1 MNKTWKRQ
9 VFRHTALYTAILMF
23 SHTGGGGGAQAQT
36 QTQTH
41 KYAIVM
47 NGQNLPEVK
56 WGQDY
61 KKLAQKSNERQFTH
75 TTNFHIKKN
84 VTLSFNNIDEVVA
97 EKKDVVVFG
106 TATYLPPYGKVSG
119 FDADKLKKRGDALGW
134 IKTTKPGLVGY
145 SYEGV
150 TCQNNYNNASS
161 GCPELIYK
169 TQFSFGQQGLKK
181 KTTGGLDIAE
191 DKSRDN
197 SPIYKLQDYPG
208 LGVSFN
214 LSSESLVKSI
224 KYNKIISSF
233 SEGVTQQN
241 GTQNQHKDKNL
252 VYTTGDY
259 QYKNKYSSRYVG
271 QNEHSAIAFYLNA
284 KLHLLDKKNI
294 KNIAQGKTVNLGT
307 LKSYVEP
314 TAEWKNK
321 RQNYFQGNWTF
332 EDKGTVSVKLKL
344 PEVKAGRCVNKN
356 NPNPNAKAPSP
367 ALTAPA
373 LWFGPVQN
381 GKVQMYSASV
391 STYPDSSSSQIFLQ
405 NLSRKDDTSKPGR
418 YSLKPLSTSE
428 IKSKEPNFTGRQ
440 TIIRLDGRVQQIKL
454 GQSNNE
460 VVGFNGNSN
469 NATFGIVSEG
479 SFMPD
484 TSEWKKVLL
493 PWTVRVF
500 ADDSKFKEFN
510 KEEKDNKPKYSQ
522 KYRSRDNGKRERNLG
537 DIVNSPI
544 VAVGGYLATS
554 ANDGMVHIFKK
565 GNGGDERNYSLK
577 LSYIPGTMPR
587 KDIENKD
594 STLAKELRAFA
605 EKGYVGDRYGVDGGF
620 VLRQVNLNGKDH
632 VFMFGA
638 MGFGGRGAYA
648 LDLTKADGSDP
659 TKASLFDVKDNGN
672 NGNNGNNRVELGY
685 TVGTPQIGKTHNG
698 KYAAFLASG
707 YATKKIDDPTNKTAL
722 YVYDLENNG
731 NLIKKIEVKDGKGGL
746 SSPTLVDKDLDG
758 TVDIAYAGDR
768 GGKMY
773 RFDLSGQSPDQ
784 WTVRP
789 IFEGTKPITS
799 APAISQL
806 KDKRVVIFG
815 TGSDLSEEDVDNMEE
830 QYIYG
835 IFDDDTATT
844 GTVNFSGSGG
854 GLLEQVLSRDND
866 NKTLFLTDYKRSDG
880 SGSKGWVVKL
890 KDGQRV
896 TVKPTVVLRTAFV
909 TIRKYND
916 GGCGAETA
924 ILGIN
929 TADGGKLTKK
939 SARPIV
945 PDANKDVAQ
954 YSGHK
959 QTTKGKS
966 IPIGCMQKGNEIV
979 CPNGY
984 VYDKP
989 VNVRYLDEKKTDG
1002 FSTTADGDAGGSGID
1017 PAGKRSG
1024 KNNRC
1029 FSQKGV
1035 RTLLMNDLD
1044 SLDITGPTCG
1054 MKRISW
1060 REVFY

>member
-1 MNKTWKRQ
+1 
-9 VFRHTALYTAILMF
+9 
-23 SHTGGGGGAQAQT
+23 
-36 QTQTH
+36 
-41 KYAIVM
+41 
-47 NGQNLPEVK
+47 
-56 WGQDY
+56 
-61 KKLAQKSNERQFTH
+61 
-75 TTNFHIKKN
+75 
-84 VTLSFNNIDEVVA
+84 
-97 EKKDVVVFG
+97 
-106 TATYLPPYGKVSG
+106 
-119 FDADKLKKRGDALGW
+119 
-134 IKTTKPGLVGY
+134 
-145 SYEGV
+145 
-150 TCQNNYNNASS
+150 
-161 GCPELIYK
+161 
-169 TQFSFGQQGLKK
+169 
-181 KTTGGLDIAE
+181 
-191 DKSRDN
+191 
-197 SPIYKLQDYPG
+197 
-208 LGVSFN
+208 
-214 LSSESLVKSI
+214 
-224 KYNKIISSF
+224 
-233 SEGVTQQN
+233 
-241 GTQNQHKDKNL
+241 
-252 VYTTGDY
+252 
-259 QYKNKYSSRYVG
+259 
-271 QNEHSAIAFYLNA
+271 
-284 KLHLLDKKNI
+284 
-294 KNIAQGKTVNLGT
+294 
-307 LKSYVEP
+307 
-314 TAEWKNK
+314 
-321 RQNYFQGNWTF
+321 
-332 EDKGTVSVKLKL
+332 
-344 PEVKAGRCVNKN
+344 
-356 NPNPNAKAPSP
+356 
-367 ALTAPA
+367 
-373 LWFGPVQN
+373 
-381 GKVQMYSASV
+381 ASV
-391 STYPDSSSSQIFLQ
+391 STYPDSSSSRIFLQ
-405 NLSRKDDTSKPGR
+405 NLKRKTDTSRPGR
-418 YSLKPLSTSE
+418 YSLADLSASD
-428 IKSKEPNFTGRQ
+428 IQSKEPTFTSRQ
-440 TIIRLDGRVQQIKL
+440 TIIRLDGGVQQIKL
-454 GQSNNE
+454 DRNNTE
-460 VVGFNGNSN
+460 VTGFNGNTN
-469 NATFGIVSEG
+469 NDTFGIVKDLGVE
-479 SFMPD
+479 PD
-484 TSEWKKVLL
+484 TNEWKKVLL
-493 PWTVRVF
+493 PWTVRAF
-500 ADDSKFKEFN
+500 NNDGQFNTFN
-510 KEEKDNKPKYSQ
+510 KEENNGKPKYSQ
-522 KYRSRDNGKRERNLG
+522 KYRSRDNGKHERNLG

-544 VAVGGYLATS
+544 VAVGGYLATA

-565 GNGGDERNYSLK
+565 GNGVDERNYSLK

-587 KDIENKD
+587 KDIQSQD

-620 VLRQVNLNGKDH
+620 VLREVERDGKTR

-659 TKASLFDVKDNGN
+659 TAVSLFDVKNDN
-672 NGNNGNNRVELGY
+672 NGKNSNNRVELGY

-707 YATKKIDDPTNKTAL
+707 YATKDINSTENQTAL
-722 YVYDLENNG
+722 YVYDLESSG
-731 NLIKKIEVKDGKGGL
+731 TLIKKIEVPNSKGGL

-768 GGKMY
+768 GGNMY
-773 RFDLSGQSPDQ
+773 RFDLSGQDPNQ
-784 WTVRP
+784 WSVRA

-815 TGSDLSEEDVDNMEE
+815 TGSDLSEDDVDNKDI
-830 QYIYG
+830 QHVYG

-844 GTVNFSGSGG
+844 GSVNFSGTGG
-854 GLLEQVLSRDND
+854 GLLEQHLTQE

-890 KDGQRV
+890 EAGQRV

-945 PDANKDVAQ
+945 PEANTAVAQ

-959 QTTKGKS
+959 KGTNGKS

-1060 REVFY
+1060 REIFY

>member
-1 MNKTWKRQ
+1 
-9 VFRHTALYTAILMF
+9 
-23 SHTGGGGGAQAQT
+23 
-36 QTQTH
+36 
-41 KYAIVM
+41 
-47 NGQNLPEVK
+47 
-56 WGQDY
+56 
-61 KKLAQKSNERQFTH
+61 
-75 TTNFHIKKN
+75 
-84 VTLSFNNIDEVVA
+84 
-97 EKKDVVVFG
+97 
-106 TATYLPPYGKVSG
+106 
-119 FDADKLKKRGDALGW
+119 
-134 IKTTKPGLVGY
+134 
-145 SYEGV
+145 
-150 TCQNNYNNASS
+150 
-161 GCPELIYK
+161 
-169 TQFSFGQQGLKK
+169 
-181 KTTGGLDIAE
+181 
-191 DKSRDN
+191 
-197 SPIYKLQDYPG
+197 
-208 LGVSFN
+208 
-214 LSSESLVKSI
+214 
-224 KYNKIISSF
+224 
-233 SEGVTQQN
+233 
-241 GTQNQHKDKNL
+241 
-252 VYTTGDY
+252 
-259 QYKNKYSSRYVG
+259 
-271 QNEHSAIAFYLNA
+271 
-284 KLHLLDKKNI
+284 
-294 KNIAQGKTVNLGT
+294 
-307 LKSYVEP
+307 
-314 TAEWKNK
+314 
-321 RQNYFQGNWTF
+321 
-332 EDKGTVSVKLKL
+332 
-344 PEVKAGRCVNKN
+344 
-356 NPNPNAKAPSP
+356 
-367 ALTAPA
+367 
-373 LWFGPVQN
+373 
-381 GKVQMYSASV
+381 
-391 STYPDSSSSQIFLQ
+391 
-405 NLSRKDDTSKPGR
+405 
-418 YSLKPLSTSE
+418 
-428 IKSKEPNFTGRQ
+428 
-440 TIIRLDGRVQQIKL
+440 
-454 GQSNNE
+454 
-460 VVGFNGNSN
+460 
-469 NATFGIVSEG
+469 
-479 SFMPD
+479 
-484 TSEWKKVLL
+484 
-493 PWTVRVF
+493 PWTVRAF
-500 ADDSKFKEFN
+500 NNDGQFNTFN
-510 KEEKDNKPKYSQ
+510 KEENNGKPKYSQ
-522 KYRSRDNGKRERNLG
+522 KYRSRDNGKHERNLG

-554 ANDGMVHIFKK
+554 ANDGMVHIFKQS
-565 GNGGDERNYSLK
+565 GGDKRSYNLK

-587 KDIENKD
+587 KDIESQD

-620 VLRQVNLNGKDH
+620 VLRQVERNGKDH

-648 LDLTKADGSDP
+648 LDLTKADGNDP
-659 TKASLFDVKDNGN
+659 TKASLFDVKD

-685 TVGTPQIGKTHNG
+685 TVGTPQIGKTHND

-707 YATKKIDDPTNKTAL
+707 YATKEITSGDNKTAL

-768 GGKMY
+768 GGNMY
-773 RFDLSGQSPDQ
+773 RFDLSGQDPNQ
-784 WTVRP
+784 WSVRT
-789 IFEGTKPITS
+789 IFSGNKPITS

-815 TGSDLSEEDVDNMEE
+815 TGSDLSEDDVDNTDE

-844 GTVNFSGSGG
+844 GSVNFSGSGG
-854 GLLEQVLSRDND
+854 GLLEQKLSEE

-880 SGSKGWVVKL
+880 SGDKGWVVKL
-890 KDGQRV
+890 EAGQRV

-909 TIRKYND
+909 TIHKYTGND
-916 GGCGAETA
+916 KCGAETA

-945 PDANKDVAQ
+945 PDANSKVAQ

-959 QTTKGKS
+959 KTSSGKS
-966 IPIGCMQKGNEIV
+966 IPIGCMEKNGGTV

-1017 PAGKRSG
+1017 PDGKRSG

>member
-1 MNKTWKRQ
+1 MNEGNQLEVKRNGQ
-9 VFRHTALYTAILMF
+9 YSTIKDKDREREYT
-23 SHTGGGGGAQAQT
+23 HHNHRQGGGS
-36 QTQTH
+36 
-41 KYAIVM
+41 V
-47 NGQNLPEVK
+47 
-56 WGQDY
+56 
-61 KKLAQKSNERQFTH
+61 
-75 TTNFHIKKN
+75 
-84 VTLSFNNIDEVVA
+84 SFNNSDELVSRQSGTA
-97 EKKDVVVFG
+97 VFG
-106 TATYLPPYGKVSG
+106 TATYLPPYGKVSD
-119 FDADKLKKRGDALGW
+119 FDADGLKERNNAAGW
-134 IKTTKPGLVGY
+134 IRTTRIALAGY
-145 SYEGV
+145 SYADV
-150 TCQNNYNNASS
+150 VCRSNA
-161 GCPELIYK
+161 GCPKLVYK
-169 TQFSFGQQGLKK
+169 TQFSFDNPDLEK
-181 KTTGGLDIAE
+181 TGGVLDRHTE
-191 DKSRDN
+191 PSRDN
-197 SPIYKLQDYPG
+197 SPIYKLKDYPW

-214 LSSESLVKSI
+214 LGVENTVKNGNSSNRL
-224 KYNKIISSF
+224 ISSF
-233 SEGVTQQN
+233 SEDN
-241 GTQNQHKDKNL
+241 NNQTI
-252 VYTTGDY
+252 VSTTEGSPISLGD
-259 QYKNKYSSRYVG
+259 G
-271 QNEHSAIAFYLNA
+271 QREHTAMAYYLNA
-284 KLHLLDKKNI
+284 KLHLLDKKGI
-294 KNIAQGKTVNLGT
+294 KDITNKTVQLGV
-307 LKSYVEP
+307 LRPSIDV
-314 TAEWKNK
+314 
-321 RQNYFQGNWTF
+321 RLQGNTGLAGLLSYWARW
-332 EDKGTVSVKLKL
+332 DIKDDGQIPVKLGL
-344 PEVKAGRCVNKN
+344 QQVKAGRCINAN
-356 NPNPNAKAPSP
+356 NPNKSTKAPSP

-418 YSLKPLSTSE
+418 YSLKPLSMSE

-440 TIIRLDGRVQQIKL
+440 TIIRLDKGVHQIKL
-454 GQSNNE
+454 QGNE
-460 VVGFNGNSN
+460 VANFNGNDGKN
-469 NATFGIVSEG
+469 DTFGIVSEG

-484 TSEWKKVLL
+484 ADEWKKVLL
-493 PWTVRVF
+493 PWTVR
-500 ADDSKFKEFN
+500 ASNDDGQFNTFN
-510 KEEKDNKPKYSQ
+510 KEEKDGKPKYSQ
-522 KYRSRDNGKRERNLG
+522 RYRIRDNGNNNRNLG

-544 VAVGGYLATS
+544 VAVGEYLATS

-565 GNGGDERNYSLK
+565 GNGDARNYSLK

-587 KDIENKD
+587 KDIESKE

-620 VLRQVNLNGKDH
+620 VLRRITDDQDKQKH
-632 VFMFGA
+632 FFMFGA
-638 MGFGGRGAYA
+638 MGLGGRGAYA
-648 LDLTKADGSDP
+648 LDLTKADSNNP
-659 TKASLFDVKDNGN
+659 TAVSLFDVKNGN
-672 NGNNGNNRVELGY
+672 NGNNSNNSNNSVQLGY

-707 YATKKIDDPTNKTAL
+707 YATKDINNGDNKTAL
-722 YVYDLENNG
+722 YVYDLESNNG
-731 NLIKKIEVKDGKGGL
+731 TPIAKIEVPNGKGGL

-768 GGKMY
+768 GGSMY
-773 RFDLSGQSPDQ
+773 RFDLSGNNPTS
-784 WTVRP
+784 WSAHA
-789 IFEGTKPITS
+789 IFSGNKPITS

-815 TGSDLSEEDVDNMEE
+815 TGSDLSEDDVDNTDE
-830 QYIYG
+830 QHIYG

-844 GTVNFSGSGG
+844 GSVNFSGTGG
-854 GLLEQVLSRDND
+854 GLLEQHLTQE

-880 SGSKGWVVKL
+880 SGSKGWMVKL
-890 KDGQRV
+890 QPGQRV

-909 TIRKYND
+909 TIRKYKDN
-916 GGCGAETA
+916 GCGAETA

-945 PDANKDVAQ
+945 PEANTAVAQ

-959 QTTKGKS
+959 QTAKGKS
-966 IPIGCMQKGNEIV
+966 IPIGCMWKNNETV

-1002 FSTTADGDAGGSGID
+1002 FSTTADGDAGGSGTFKEGKK
-1017 PAGKRSG
+1017 PAR
-1024 KNNRC
+1024 NNRC
-1029 FSQKGV
+1029 FSGKGV

>member
-1 MNKTWKRQ
+1 
-9 VFRHTALYTAILMF
+9 I
-23 SHTGGGGGAQAQT
+23 
-36 QTQTH
+36 
-41 KYAIVM
+41 
-47 NGQNLPEVK
+47 
-56 WGQDY
+56 
-61 KKLAQKSNERQFTH
+61 
-75 TTNFHIKKN
+75 
-84 VTLSFNNIDEVVA
+84 
-97 EKKDVVVFG
+97 
-106 TATYLPPYGKVSG
+106 
-119 FDADKLKKRGDALGW
+119 
-134 IKTTKPGLVGY
+134 
-145 SYEGV
+145 
-150 TCQNNYNNASS
+150 NA
-161 GCPELIYK
+161 
-169 TQFSFGQQGLKK
+169 
-181 KTTGGLDIAE
+181 
-191 DKSRDN
+191 
-197 SPIYKLQDYPG
+197 
-208 LGVSFN
+208 
-214 LSSESLVKSI
+214 
-224 KYNKIISSF
+224 
-233 SEGVTQQN
+233 
-241 GTQNQHKDKNL
+241 
-252 VYTTGDY
+252 
-259 QYKNKYSSRYVG
+259 
-271 QNEHSAIAFYLNA
+271 
-284 KLHLLDKKNI
+284 
-294 KNIAQGKTVNLGT
+294 
-307 LKSYVEP
+307 
-314 TAEWKNK
+314 
-321 RQNYFQGNWTF
+321 
-332 EDKGTVSVKLKL
+332 
-344 PEVKAGRCVNKN
+344 N
-356 NPNPNAKAPSP
+356 NPNKSTKAPSP

-373 LWFGPVQN
+373 LWFGPVKD
-381 GKVQMYSASV
+381 GKAEMYSASV
-391 STYPDSSSSQIFLQ
+391 STYPDSSSSRIFLQ
-405 NLSRKDDTSKPGR
+405 NLKRKNDPNKPGR
-418 YSLKPLSTSE
+418 YSLATLN
-428 IKSKEPNFTGRQ
+428 KSDIESREPTFTGRQ
-440 TIIRLDGRVQQIKL
+440 TVIRLDKGVHQIKL
-454 GQSNNE
+454 KGNE
-460 VVGFNGNSN
+460 VEGFKGNNGND
-469 NATFGIVSEG
+469 TFGIVSEG

-484 TSEWKKVLL
+484 DSEWKKVLL
-493 PWTVRVF
+493 PWTVRAF
-500 ADDSKFKEFN
+500 NNDGQFNTFN
-510 KEEKDNKPKYSQ
+510 KEENNGKPKYSQ
-522 KYRSRDNGKRERNLG
+522 KYRSRDNGKHERNLG

-565 GNGGDERNYSLK
+565 TGTDQRGYELK

-587 KDIENKD
+587 KDIQSQD

-620 VLRQVNLNGKDH
+620 VLRQVEWKGQNR

-648 LDLTKADGSDP
+648 LDLTKAENGDP
-659 TKASLFDVKDNGN
+659 TAVSLFDVKHDN
-672 NGNNGNNRVELGY
+672 NGKNSNYSNNSVELGY
-685 TVGTPQIGKTHNG
+685 TVGTPQIGKTHDG

-707 YATKKIDDPTNKTAL
+707 YATKQIDSGENTTAL
-722 YVYDLENNG
+722 YVYDLENNNG
-731 NLIKKIEVKDGKGGL
+731 TLIRKIEVTGGKGGL

-768 GGKMY
+768 GGSMY
-773 RFDLSGQSPDQ
+773 RFDLKDWSVRTIFSGN
-784 WTVRP
+784 
-789 IFEGTKPITS
+789 KPITS

-815 TGSDLSEEDVDNMEE
+815 TGSDLSEEDVLNTDE

-835 IFDDDTATT
+835 IFDDDTAASNVDVKLK
-844 GTVNFSGSGG
+844 GLGG
-854 GLLEQVLSRDND
+854 GLLEQVLEQKD
-866 NKTLFLTDYKRSDG
+866 KTLFLTDYKRSDG
-880 SGSKGWVVKL
+880 SGNKGWVVKL

-909 TIRKYND
+909 TIRKYKDN
-916 GGCGAETA
+916 GCGAETA

-945 PDANKDVAQ
+945 PEANTAVAQ

-1017 PAGKRSG
+1017 PDGKRSG

-1060 REVFY
+1060 REIFY

>member
-36 QTQTH
+36 H

-47 NGQNLPEVK
+47 NGQQLPEVK
-56 WGQDY
+56 WGNSY
-61 KKLAQKSNERQFTH
+61 NSLTVKSNEREVTH
-75 TTNFHIKKN
+75 TSNFVVAKKHISF
-84 VTLSFNNIDEVVA
+84 SFNNTDEVVA
-97 EKKDVVVFG
+97 EKKDAVVFG
-106 TATYLPPYGKVSG
+106 AATYLPPYGKVSG
-119 FDADKLKKRGDALGW
+119 FDTVKLTERANALNW
-134 IKTTKPGLVGY
+134 INTTHPGLIGY
-145 SYEGV
+145 SYQDS
-150 TCQNNYNNASS
+150 TCSSS
-161 GCPELIYK
+161 GCPEVAYR
-169 TQFSFGQQGLKK
+169 TQFTFGNSGLAKK
-181 KTTGGLDIAE
+181 KTDNKLDIYE

-197 SPIYKLQDYPG
+197 SPIYKVKDYPW

-214 LSSESLVKSI
+214 LGGESSFKPKRNGSLV
-224 KYNKIISSF
+224 SSF
-233 SEGVTQQN
+233 SEDVTQQN
-241 GTQNQHKDKNL
+241 GAGSQHKDKNL
-252 VYTTGDY
+252 VYTTDDY
-259 QYKNKYSSRYVG
+259 KSQNNKNHQDKHHAV
-271 QNEHSAIAFYLNA
+271 AFYLNA
-284 KLHLLDKKNI
+284 KLHLLDKKHI
-294 KNIAQGKTVNLGT
+294 KNIVQGKTVNLGI
-307 LKSYVEP
+307 LKTRIEP
-314 TAEWKNK
+314 TEAWKRRNS
-321 RQNYFQGNWTF
+321 NFFNGSWTY
-332 EDKGTVSVKLKL
+332 EEKGTVSVKLKL
-344 PEVKAGRCVNKN
+344 PEVKAGRCINKQNPNKN
-356 NPNPNAKAPSP
+356 SKPPSP

-391 STYPDSSSSQIFLQ
+391 STYPDSSSSRIFLQ
-405 NLSRKDDTSKPGR
+405 NLKRKNDPNKPGR
-418 YSLKPLSTSE
+418 YSLADLSASD
-428 IKSKEPNFTGRQ
+428 IQSKEPTFTSRQ
-440 TIIRLDGRVQQIKL
+440 TVIRLDKGVHQIKL
-454 GQSNNE
+454 QGNE
-460 VVGFNGNSN
+460 VTGFNGNSN

-484 TSEWKKVLL
+484 ASEWKKVLL
-493 PWTVRVF
+493 PWTVR
-500 ADDSKFKEFN
+500 ASNDDGQFNTFN
-510 KEEKDNKPKYSQ
+510 KKENNGKPTYSQ
-522 KYRSRDNGKRERNLG
+522 KYRSRDNSKRERDLG

-565 GNGGDERNYSLK
+565 GNGDARNYSLK

-587 KDIENKD
+587 QYFDNDTSALKD
-594 STLAKELRAFA
+594 STLAQELRTFA

-620 VLRQVNLNGKDH
+620 VLREVERGGKKH

-648 LDLTKADGSDP
+648 LDLTKVDSNNP
-659 TKASLFDVKDNGN
+659 TAVSLFDVKNDNN
-672 NGNNGNNRVELGY
+672 NGNNGVKLGY

-707 YATKKIDDPTNKTAL
+707 YATKDINSNDNTTAL
-722 YVYDLENNG
+722 YVYDLENNNG
-731 NLIKKIEVKDGKGGL
+731 TPIAKIEVKDGKGGL

-768 GGKMY
+768 GGNMY
-773 RFDLSGQSPDQ
+773 RFDLSGNNPTKWSA
-784 WTVRP
+784 RA
-789 IFEGTKPITS
+789 IFSGNKPITS

-815 TGSDLSEEDVDNMEE
+815 TGSDLSEEDVDKKDE

-835 IFDDDTATT
+835 IFDDDTATSNVDVKLK
-844 GTVNFSGSGG
+844 GLGG
-854 GLLEQVLSRDND
+854 GLLEQVLEQKD
-866 NKTLFLTDYKRSDG
+866 KTLFLTDYKRSDG

-909 TIRKYND
+909 TIRKYTDN
-916 GGCGAETA
+916 GCGAETA

-959 QTTKGKS
+959 KGINGKS
-966 IPIGCMQKGNEIV
+966 IPIGCMWKNNETV

-1044 SLDITGPTCG
+1044 SLDITGPMCG

>member
-1 MNKTWKRQ
+1 
-9 VFRHTALYTAILMF
+9 
-23 SHTGGGGGAQAQT
+23 
-36 QTQTH
+36 
-41 KYAIVM
+41 
-47 NGQNLPEVK
+47 
-56 WGQDY
+56 
-61 KKLAQKSNERQFTH
+61 
-75 TTNFHIKKN
+75 
-84 VTLSFNNIDEVVA
+84 
-97 EKKDVVVFG
+97 
-106 TATYLPPYGKVSG
+106 
-119 FDADKLKKRGDALGW
+119 
-134 IKTTKPGLVGY
+134 
-145 SYEGV
+145 
-150 TCQNNYNNASS
+150 
-161 GCPELIYK
+161 
-169 TQFSFGQQGLKK
+169 
-181 KTTGGLDIAE
+181 
-191 DKSRDN
+191 
-197 SPIYKLQDYPG
+197 
-208 LGVSFN
+208 
-214 LSSESLVKSI
+214 
-224 KYNKIISSF
+224 
-233 SEGVTQQN
+233 
-241 GTQNQHKDKNL
+241 
-252 VYTTGDY
+252 
-259 QYKNKYSSRYVG
+259 
-271 QNEHSAIAFYLNA
+271 
-284 KLHLLDKKNI
+284 
-294 KNIAQGKTVNLGT
+294 
-307 LKSYVEP
+307 
-314 TAEWKNK
+314 
-321 RQNYFQGNWTF
+321 
-332 EDKGTVSVKLKL
+332 
-344 PEVKAGRCVNKN
+344 
-356 NPNPNAKAPSP
+356 
-367 ALTAPA
+367 
-373 LWFGPVQN
+373 WFGPVQN

-391 STYPDSSSSQIFLQ
+391 STYPDSSSSRIFLQ
-405 NLSRKDDTSKPGR
+405 NLKRKNDPNKPGR
-418 YSLKPLSTSE
+418 YSLADLSASD
-428 IKSKEPNFTGRQ
+428 IQSKEPTFTSRQ
-440 TIIRLDGRVQQIKL
+440 TVIRLDKGVHQIKL
-454 GQSNNE
+454 QGNE
-460 VVGFNGNSN
+460 VANFNGNDGKN
-469 NATFGIVSEG
+469 DTFGIVSEYG
-479 SFMPD
+479 VTPEAD
-484 TSEWKKVLL
+484 EWKKVLL
-493 PWTVRVF
+493 PWTVRAF
-500 ADDSKFKEFN
+500 NDDGQFNTVN
-510 KEEKDNKPKYSQ
+510 KEENNGKPKYSQ
-522 KYRSRDNGKRERNLG
+522 KYRSRDNSKRERNLG

-565 GNGGDERNYSLK
+565 GNGDARDYSLK

-587 KDIENKD
+587 KDIQSQD

-620 VLRQVNLNGKDH
+620 VLRKVERNGKDH

-648 LDLTKADGSDP
+648 LDLTKIDSNNLTGVSM
-659 TKASLFDVKDNGN
+659 FDVQNDKN
-672 NGNNGNNRVELGY
+672 NNKNDNNRVELGY

-707 YATKKIDDPTNKTAL
+707 YATKDINSNDNTTAL
-722 YVYDLENNG
+722 YVYDLENNNG
-731 NLIKKIEVKDGKGGL
+731 TPIAKIEVKDGKGGL

-768 GGKMY
+768 GGNMY
-773 RFDLSGQSPDQ
+773 RFDLSGNNPTKWSA
-784 WTVRP
+784 RA
-789 IFEGTKPITS
+789 IFSGNKPITS

-815 TGSDLSEEDVDNMEE
+815 TGSDLSEEDVDKKDE
-830 QYIYG
+830 QHIYG
-835 IFDDDTATT
+835 IFDDDTATSNVDVKLK
-844 GTVNFSGSGG
+844 GLGG
-854 GLLEQVLSRDND
+854 GLLEQVLEQKD
-866 NKTLFLTDYKRSDG
+866 KTLFLTDYKRSDG

-909 TIRKYND
+909 TIRKYTDN
-916 GGCGAETA
+916 GCGAETA

-959 QTTKGKS
+959 KGINGKS
-966 IPIGCMQKGNEIV
+966 IPIGCMWKNNETV

-1044 SLDITGPTCG
+1044 SLDITGPMCG